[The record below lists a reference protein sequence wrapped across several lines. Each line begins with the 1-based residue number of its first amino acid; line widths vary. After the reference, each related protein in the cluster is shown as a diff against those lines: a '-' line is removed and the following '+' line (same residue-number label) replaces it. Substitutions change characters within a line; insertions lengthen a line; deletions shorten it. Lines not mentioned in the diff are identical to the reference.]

1 MNERWWGIV
10 CVILTLGCTAEQG
23 DRELG
28 LGVELANLDLS
39 VRPQDDFFQH
49 VNGTWLENTEIPA
62 DKSNYGSFSLLAD
75 EAEANIRAIIEE
87 AAADGDLAE
96 GSDGQKI
103 GDFYS
108 SFMNVEAVEERG
120 LEPLASAFAR
130 IDRIASHADV
140 VEYFGYSQKIRG
152 RTRAA
157 RAQSPIGF
165 FVDQDAKNS
174 EQYIS
179 YIGQS
184 GLGMPDRDYYFKSD
198 ERFVQI
204 RIAYVEHIERMLA
217 MADIQDP
224 TDAARTI
231 MDLETRIAEHHWTRV
246 QNRDRDSTYNKVD
259 LAEASDLA
267 PRLDWQTFLTAAD
280 VGGVEEFVVRQP
292 SYLQALDG
300 LIFATS
306 VDDWKTYSNWK
317 LISSWAGNLPQRF
330 VDEDFDFYQRT
341 LRGTEDVR
349 PRWKRGVSTVQRA
362 LGEMLGSVY
371 VERHFQTEKKARM
384 DELVVN
390 LRRAFEI
397 SIDGLEWMGDET
409 KQQAQE
415 KLRKFTPKIG
425 YPDEFKDYS
434 DLVVRTDDL
443 IGNVMRSN
451 AVEYRR
457 MIDKLG
463 SPVDP
468 NEWFMTPQ
476 TVNAY
481 YSSSRNEIVF
491 PAAILQPP
499 FFNVDADDATNYGA
513 IGAVIGHEF
522 SHGFDDQGRKSD
534 GDGNLRNWWTEEDE
548 TEFKR
553 RADGLVAQYD
563 AFNPIDDMHV
573 NGEMTLGENIGDLAG
588 LTMAFR
594 AYRLSLE
601 GKEAPIID
609 GYTGDQRF
617 FMGWAQ
623 VWQRRYRDDELRR
636 RLVTDSHSPSEYR
649 TNGIVSNMPEFVEA
663 FSVQPGDGMYKTP
676 EERVKI
682 W

>member
-1 MNERWWGIV
+1 MNRQAWGFAV
-10 CVILTLGCTAEQG
+10 VLLAMGCSTDQSE
-23 DRELG
+23 RELG
-28 LGVELANLDLS
+28 LGVELANLDVG

-49 VNGTWLENTEIPA
+49 VNGTWLENTQIPE

-87 AAADGDLAE
+87 SAEADLATGTDE
-96 GSDGQKI
+96 QKI
-103 GDFYS
+103 GDFYT
-108 SFMNVEAVEERG
+108 SFMNEGAIEERG
-120 LEPLASAFAR
+120 LQPLDAAFAR

-140 VEYFGYSQKIRG
+140 IEYFGYSQTIRA
-152 RTRAA
+152 RTRGS
-157 RAQSPIGF
+157 RANAPIAF
-165 FVDQDAKNS
+165 FVGQDAKNS

-184 GLGMPDRDYYFKSD
+184 GLGMPDRDYYFKAD
-198 ERFVQI
+198 ERFVEI
-204 RIAYVEHIERMLA
+204 RAAYLEHLELMLE
-217 MADIQDP
+217 MADIRDP
-224 TDAARTI
+224 AGSARTI
-231 MDLETRIAEHHWTRV
+231 MNLETQIAEHHWTRT

-259 LAEASDLA
+259 IAGASDLA
-267 PRLDWQTFLTAAD
+267 PHIHWQTFLTAAG
-280 VGGVEEFVVRQP
+280 VGSVEEFVVRQP
-292 SYLQALDG
+292 SYLRALDG
-300 LIFATS
+300 LILDTP
-306 VDDWKTYSNWK
+306 VEEWNTYFKWK
-317 LISSWAGNLPQRF
+317 LISSWAVNLPQGF

-341 LRGTEDVR
+341 LRGTENVR
-349 PRWKRGVSTVQRA
+349 PRWKRGVSAVQGA

-371 VERHFQTEKKARM
+371 VERHFELEKKARM
-384 DELVVN
+384 DELVAN

-397 SIDGLEWMGDET
+397 SIDGLEWMGDNT

-434 DLVVRTDDL
+434 ELDVRDDDL

-481 YSSSRNEIVF
+481 YSSTRNEIVF

-534 GDGNLRNWWTEEDE
+534 GDGNLREWWTEEDE
-548 TEFKR
+548 SEFKR

-563 AFNPIDDMHV
+563 GFNPIDDMHV

-594 AYRLSLE
+594 AYRLSLNGE
-601 GKEAPIID
+601 EAPVID

-617 FMGWAQ
+617 FLGWAQ

-636 RLVTDSHSPSEYR
+636 RLLTDSHSPSEYR

-663 FSVQPGDGMYKTP
+663 FDVQPGDGMYKAP
-676 EERVKI
+676 DERVKI

>member
-1 MNERWWGIV
+1 MNKRWWRIV
-10 CVILTLGCTAEQG
+10 CVMFTLGCTAEQG
-23 DRELG
+23 DREPG
-28 LGVELANLDLS
+28 LGIELTNLDMG
-39 VRPQDDFFQH
+39 VRPQDDFYQH
-49 VNGTWLENTEIPA
+49 VNGTWLENTQIPA

-75 EAEANIRAIIEE
+75 EAEENIRAIIEE
-87 AAADGDLAE
+87 AADDDNLAE

-108 SFMNVEAVEERG
+108 SFMNEDAVEERG
-120 LEPLASAFAR
+120 LQPLATTFER
-130 IDRIASHADV
+130 IGRITNHADV
-140 VEYFGYSQKIRG
+140 VEYFGYSQ
-152 RTRAA
+152 TA
-157 RAQSPIGF
+157 RVQSPIGF
-165 FVDQDAKNS
+165 FVRQDAKNS
-174 EQYIS
+174 EQYIA

-184 GLGMPDRDYYFKSD
+184 GLGMPDRDYYFKTD

-204 RIAYVEHIERMLA
+204 RAAYIEHIERMLA
-217 MADIQDP
+217 MAEFPDP
-224 TDAARTI
+224 AGAARTI
-231 MDLETRIAEHHWTRV
+231 MDLETRIAENHWTRV

-259 LAEASDLA
+259 LAGAAELA
-267 PRLDWQTFLTAAD
+267 PRIDWRNFLVAAD

-300 LIFATS
+300 LILDTPVA
-306 VDDWKTYSNWK
+306 DWKTYSNWK
-317 LISSWAGNLPQRF
+317 LISRWAGNLPQQF
-330 VDEDFDFYQRT
+330 VDENFDFYQRT

-349 PRWKRGVSTVQRA
+349 PRWKRGVSAVQGA

-371 VERHFQTEKKARM
+371 VERHFQIEKKARM
-384 DELVVN
+384 DELVAN
-390 LRRAFEI
+390 LRQAFEI

-434 DLVVRTDDL
+434 ELEVRDDDL
-443 IGNVMRSN
+443 IGNVMRST

-548 TEFKR
+548 SEFKR

-563 AFNPIDDMHV
+563 GFNPIDDMHV

-594 AYRLSLE
+594 AYKLSLN
-601 GKEAPIID
+601 GQEAPVID
-609 GYTGDQRF
+609 GYTGEQRF

-636 RLVTDSHSPSEYR
+636 RLLTDSHSPSEYR

-663 FSVQPGDGMYKTP
+663 FDVQPGDGMYKAP

>member
-1 MNERWWGIV
+1 MKSQWWGV
-10 CVILTLGCTAEQG
+10 GLVVLTLGCAG
-23 DRELG
+23 DQSAREPG
-28 LGVELANLDLS
+28 LGIELANLDMG

-49 VNGTWLENTEIPA
+49 VNGTWLENTQIPA
-62 DKSNYGSFSLLAD
+62 DKSNYGSFIQLAD

-87 AAADGDLAE
+87 SAAEDLPN
-96 GSDGQKI
+96 GTDGQKL
-103 GDFYS
+103 GDFYA
-108 SFMNVEAVEERG
+108 SFMNEEAIEERG
-120 LEPLASAFAR
+120 LQPLDAAFDR

-140 VEYFGYSQKIRG
+140 VEYFGYSQ
-152 RTRAA
+152 AA
-157 RAQSPIGF
+157 RVQSPIAF
-165 FVDQDAKNS
+165 FVGQDAKNS
-174 EQYIS
+174 EEYIS
-179 YIGQS
+179 YVSQS
-184 GLGMPDRDYYFKSD
+184 GLGMPDRDYYFKDD

-204 RIAYVEHIERMLA
+204 RAAYLKHVERMLA
-217 MADIQDP
+217 MADIADP
-224 TDAARTI
+224 ASAARTI
-231 MDLETRIAEHHWTRV
+231 MNLETRIAEHHWTRV

-259 LAEASDLA
+259 LPDASELA
-267 PRLDWQTFLTAAD
+267 PRLDWQAFMNAAD
-280 VGGVEEFVVRQP
+280 VGRVEEFVIRQP
-292 SYLQALDG
+292 SYLQALDR
-300 LIFATS
+300 LVFETP
-306 VDDWKTYSNWK
+306 VEDWKTYSKWK
-317 LISSWAGNLPQRF
+317 LIRRWAPNLPQRF
-330 VDEDFDFYQRT
+330 VDENFDFYERT
-341 LRGTEDVR
+341 LRGTEDLP
-349 PRWKRGVSTVQRA
+349 PRWKRGVSTVQGA

-371 VERHFQTEKKARM
+371 VERHFQAEKKARM
-384 DELVVN
+384 DELVAN

-415 KLRKFTPKIG
+415 KLAKFTPKIG

-434 DLVVRTDDL
+434 DLEVRGDDL
-443 IGNVMRSN
+443 VGNVMRSN

-463 SPVDP
+463 SPVDR

-534 GDGNLRNWWTEEDE
+534 GDGNLREWWTKDDE

-553 RADGLVAQYD
+553 RAEGLVAQYD
-563 AFNPIDDMHV
+563 GFNPIDDMHV

-588 LTMAFR
+588 LTMAYR
-594 AYRLSLE
+594 AYKLSLN
-601 GKEAPIID
+601 GQEAPVID

-636 RLVTDSHSPSEYR
+636 RLLTDPHSPSEYR
-649 TNGIVSNMPEFVEA
+649 TNGILTNMPEFVAA
-663 FSVQPGDGMYKTP
+663 FDVQPGDGMYKAP
-676 EERVKI
+676 DERVKI

>member
-1 MNERWWGIV
+1 
-10 CVILTLGCTAEQG
+10 
-23 DRELG
+23 
-28 LGVELANLDLS
+28 
-39 VRPQDDFFQH
+39 
-49 VNGTWLENTEIPA
+49 
-62 DKSNYGSFSLLAD
+62 
-75 EAEANIRAIIEE
+75 
-87 AAADGDLAE
+87 
-96 GSDGQKI
+96 
-103 GDFYS
+103 
-108 SFMNVEAVEERG
+108 
-120 LEPLASAFAR
+120 
-130 IDRIASHADV
+130 V
-140 VEYFGYSQKIRG
+140 VEYFGYSQS
-152 RTRAA
+152 A
-157 RAQSPIGF
+157 RVQSPIGF
-165 FVDQDAKNS
+165 FVGQDAKNS

-179 YIGQS
+179 YVGQS
-184 GLGMPDRDYYFKSD
+184 GLGMPDRDYYFKTD
-198 ERFVQI
+198 ERFVEI
-204 RIAYVEHIERMLA
+204 RAAYLEHLERMLE
-217 MADIQDP
+217 MADIRDP
-224 TDAARTI
+224 AGSARTI
-231 MDLETRIAEHHWTRV
+231 MNIETRIAEHHWTRV

-259 LAEASDLA
+259 LAGASDLA
-267 PRLDWQTFLTAAD
+267 PRLDWETFFTAAG
-280 VGGVEEFVVRQP
+280 VGNVEEFVVRQP
-292 SYLQALDG
+292 SYLQALDE
-300 LIFATS
+300 LILDTP
-306 VDDWKTYSNWK
+306 VDDWKTYSKWK
-317 LISSWAGNLPQRF
+317 LISRWAGNLPERF
-330 VDEDFDFYQRT
+330 VDENFDFYQRT

-349 PRWKRGVSTVQRA
+349 PRWKRGVGAVQGA
-362 LGEMLGSVY
+362 LGEMLGGVY
-371 VERHFQTEKKARM
+371 VDRHFQVEKKARM
-384 DELVVN
+384 DELVAN
-390 LRRAFEI
+390 LRRAFET
-397 SIDGLEWMGDET
+397 SIDGLEWMGDDT
-409 KQQAQE
+409 KEQAQE

-434 DLVVRTDDL
+434 DLVVQDDDL

-463 SPVDP
+463 SPVDR

-534 GDGNLRNWWTEEDE
+534 GDGNLREWWTEEDE
-548 TEFKR
+548 SEFKR

-563 AFNPIDDMHV
+563 GFNPIDDMHV

-594 AYRLSLE
+594 AYKLSLNGE
-601 GKEAPIID
+601 EAPVID

-617 FMGWAQ
+617 FLGWAQ

-636 RLVTDSHSPSEYR
+636 RLLTDSHSPSEYR

-663 FSVQPGDGMYKTP
+663 FDVQPGDGMYKAP

>member
-1 MNERWWGIV
+1 MNRQFLGMGFV
-10 CVILTLGCTAEQG
+10 LLALGCTGDPSSKEQ
-23 DRELG
+23 G
-28 LGVELANLDLS
+28 LGVELANLDVG

-49 VNGTWLENTEIPA
+49 VNGTWLENTQIPE

-75 EAEANIRAIIEE
+75 EAEANIRTIIEE
-87 AAADGDLAE
+87 AVAAELAA
-96 GSDGQKI
+96 GTDDQKI
-103 GDFYS
+103 GDFYT
-108 SFMNVEAVEERG
+108 SFMDEEAIEERG
-120 LEPLASAFAR
+120 LQPLDAAFAR
-130 IDRIASHADV
+130 IDRIANHADV
-140 VEYFGYSQKIRG
+140 VEYFGYSQS
-152 RTRAA
+152 A
-157 RAQSPIGF
+157 RVQSPIGF
-165 FVDQDAKNS
+165 FVGQDAKNS

-179 YIGQS
+179 YVGQS
-184 GLGMPDRDYYFKSD
+184 GLGMPDRDYYFKTD
-198 ERFVQI
+198 ERFVEI
-204 RIAYVEHIERMLA
+204 RAAYLEHLERMLE
-217 MADIQDP
+217 MAEVGNP
-224 TDAARTI
+224 AGAARTI
-231 MDLETRIAEHHWTRV
+231 MNIETRIAEHHWTRV

-259 LAEASDLA
+259 IAGASDLA
-267 PRLDWQTFLTAAD
+267 PRLDWETFLTAAG
-280 VGGVEEFVVRQP
+280 VGDVEEFVVRQP
-292 SYLQALDG
+292 SYLEALDG
-300 LIFATS
+300 LIFDTP
-306 VDDWKTYSNWK
+306 VDDWKTYSDWK
-317 LISSWAGNLPQRF
+317 LISRWAGNLPQRF
-330 VDEDFDFYQRT
+330 VDENFDFYQRT

-349 PRWKRGVSTVQRA
+349 PRWKRGVSTIQGA

-371 VERHFQTEKKARM
+371 VERHFEIEKKARM
-384 DELVVN
+384 DELVGN

-397 SIDGLEWMGDET
+397 SIDGLEWMGDGT

-434 DLVVRTDDL
+434 DLVVQDDDL

-534 GDGNLRNWWTEEDE
+534 GDGNLREWWTEEDE
-548 TEFKR
+548 SEFKR

-563 AFNPIDDMHV
+563 GFNPIDDMHV

-594 AYRLSLE
+594 AYKLSLNGE
-601 GKEAPIID
+601 EAPVID

-636 RLVTDSHSPSEYR
+636 RLLTDSHSPSEYR

-663 FSVQPGDGMYKTP
+663 FDVQPGDGMYKAP